1 MRIVWLGL
9 ALLGLGL
16 SGILPATAAAQDR
29 KFPYEAIVDVDS
41 EYVRCGPGP
50 KYYPTSKLARGEK
63 VMVHRHDPGGWVMIA
78 PPADSF
84 SWIQA
89 DYVQKLES
97 GRGSL
102 TANNVI
108 VHVGSAL
115 GDERSVYQRT
125 LSKGDT
131 VEILQQAKLTT
142 ERGPMTMYKI
152 KPPPREYRW
161 IATKA
166 IVPGTAL
173 KGGGPL
179 KPPSAP
185 LPNITGPVAA
195 ADDLDPT
202 TGPDPFA
209 PAVPKNEANP
219 GSATTKPVSLPGE
232 PNGPTLTFPGETPT
246 SPANPAPEDATSVRQ
261 RFDAL
266 DRELRSMLEQDP
278 GRWEIERIETGLEQ
292 LEPQADTPGLRGL
305 IQFRLRQLKKYRKV
319 QNDFRE
325 FSRITSQTKQRDA
338 ELIALQQQTE
348 SQLRQIEAGD
358 PIAAAPPSG
367 LPATPVSTPAT
378 GGPPV
383 KPATNPALPRPTFPA
398 AAPKFD
404 GAGIVQA
411 VKETGKPGY
420 ALYAPDGRLL
430 TYLVPPD
437 GLDLAP
443 YINFAMGVTGP
454 RAKDEQLGADVLQVR
469 SMQPVQLRGTKP

>member
-9 ALLGLGL
+9 ALMGLGI
-16 SGILPATAAAQDR
+16 SGFLPASAVAQDR

-63 VMVHRHDPGGWVMIA
+63 VMVHRHDPGGWAMIA
-78 PPADSF
+78 PPADSY

-97 GRGSL
+97 GRGTL

-179 KPPSAP
+179 KPPVGP
-185 LPNITGPVAA
+185 LPNITGPIAE

-209 PAVPKNEANP
+209 PTVPKSETKP
-219 GSATTKPVSLPGE
+219 GTATTKPVSLPGE
-232 PNGPTLTFPGETPT
+232 PNGPTLTLPGDDPT
-246 SPANPAPEDATSVRQ
+246 APAKPFSEDAASVRQ
-261 RFDAL
+261 RFEVL
-266 DRELRSMLEQDP
+266 DRDLRGMLEQDP
-278 GRWEIERIETGLEQ
+278 GRWDIERIEAGLQQ

-338 ELIALQQQTE
+338 ELVALQQQIATGE
-348 SQLRQIEAGD
+348 
-358 PIAAAPPSG
+358 PIAAAPSG
-367 LPATPVSTPAT
+367 GTPATPISTPT
-378 GGPPV
+378 TNGPPI
-383 KPATNPALPRPTFPA
+383 KPATNPVPSQPSPA
-398 AAPKFD
+398 ATPKFD

-411 VKETGKPGY
+411 VKEAGKPAY

-454 RAKDEQLGADVLQVR
+454 RAQDEQLGADVLQVR
-469 SMQPVQLRGTKP
+469 SMQPVQLRGAKP